1 MVTQFTSTNKKN
13 QSSLTIILKMKK
25 LFLLLLI
32 AAMPVCVSAIN
43 LNLKVDTLKVDTLQF
58 NNDQAFNLCY
68 NSLEYWW
75 MYAKIQDSIIMQQKH
90 MIDKYIV
97 VTGVQSQKAEDV
109 ESLYNLKQQIS
120 LDEQQEKLNKETV
133 RKKRWRN
140 ISIATASAVILESA
154 VIYFLVR

>member
-1 MVTQFTSTNKKN
+1 V
-13 QSSLTIILKMKK
+13 
-25 LFLLLLI
+25 
-32 AAMPVCVSAIN
+32 
-43 LNLKVDTLKVDTLQF
+43 
-58 NNDQAFNLCY
+58 
-68 NSLEYWW
+68 
-75 MYAKIQDSIIMQQKH
+75 YAKIQDSIIMQQKH
-90 MIDKYIV
+90 MIEKYIV